1 MMLLGLTG
9 GIGMGKSTVAGMF
22 AAHGLPVFNADA
34 EVHALQARDGAAIP
48 ALDAAF
54 PGTVHEG
61 VLDRAALR
69 ARVLADDAEMKRL
82 EAIMHPLVR
91 DRQAGLIAA
100 ARQAGRRAVLLDVP
114 LLFESRVQG
123 GMDKVIVVSCPRA
136 MQVARVLAR
145 GVKLADIEAIIARQ
159 MPDAQKRA
167 LADFIVDTSGTLENT
182 QAQVARIFAELKLE
196 ELKL

>member
-54 PGTVHEG
+54 PGTVHDG

-159 MPDAQKRA
+159 MPDAEKRA

>member
-9 GIGMGKSTVAGMF
+9 GIGMGESTVAGMF
-22 AAHGLPVFNADA
+22 AAHGVPVFNADA